1 MSRYAYS
8 LKPFGSSQKDFYGK
22 ATVIVTRDKYENT
35 ERLISYETQ
44 VASHDLRLRRVEIFG
59 WYSNTTSKHIR
70 SFLNMVY
77 GEECWELWSVIHCAI
92 KVWKCKSFKAFCDM
106 KPTVSTDSTFT
117 IKASGKPTVN
127 LSNVSF

>member
-22 ATVIVTRDKYENT
+22 AIVIVIVTRDKYEST

-44 VASHDLRLRRVEIFG
+44 VACHDYNNSRVEIFG
-59 WYSNTTSKHIR
+59 WYSSTTAKHIK

-77 GEECWELWSVIHCAI
+77 GEECWEL
-92 KVWKCKSFKAFCDM
+92 
-106 KPTVSTDSTFT
+106 
-117 IKASGKPTVN
+117 
-127 LSNVSF
+127 

>member
-1 MSRYAYS
+1 MSRYAYN
-8 LKPFGSSQKDFYGK
+8 LKPCGSSQKDFYGK

-59 WYSNTTSKHIR
+59 WYSNTTSRHIK
-70 SFLNMVY
+70 SFLNTVY
-77 GEECWELWSVIHCAI
+77 GKGSSKVWSVIQCAI

-106 KPTVSTDSTFT
+106 NPTISTDSTFT

>member
-1 MSRYAYS
+1 MSRYAYN
-8 LKPFGSSQKDFYGK
+8 LKPCGSSQKSFYDK
-22 ATVIVTRDKYENT
+22 AFVVVTQDKDEST

-44 VASHDLRLRRVEIFG
+44 VASHDLRLRQVEIFG
-59 WYSNTTSKHIR
+59 WYSSTTAKHIK

-77 GEECWELWSVIHCAI
+77 GEENWEVWLVIHCAI

-106 KPTVSTDSTFT
+106 NPTIYTGSTFT

>member
-1 MSRYAYS
+1 MSRYAYN
-8 LKPFGSSQKDFYGK
+8 LTPTGTPQKSFYGK

-59 WYSNTTSKHIR
+59 WYSNTTSKHIK